1 MLSLRWLSLKNNV
14 QIKAWPIWTIVNL
27 LEQSGVSIRHGQNT
41 EWTQWFII
49 RVPIIGRHS
58 LSVFGSAYYIKQN
71 PLLGL
76 PLCYSYVMQWPFKQR
91 NTTSIIQ
98 YLKRNPYLL
107 KKAASVLIKSSFTC
121 ILTNLKMCQLSKH
134 QQWKALSRRGE

>member
-1 MLSLRWLSLKNNV
+1 M
-14 QIKAWPIWTIVNL
+14 NL

-58 LSVFGSAYYIKQN
+58 LSVFGSILHKAKIHCW
-71 PLLGL
+71 GL
-76 PLCYSYVMQWPFKQR
+76 PVLLTCHAMAIQA
-91 NTTSIIQ
+91 TTSIIQ

-107 KKAASVLIKSSFTC
+107 KKAASVLIKKLFCLHTYKF
-121 ILTNLKMCQLSKH
+121 KMCQLSKH
-134 QQWKALSRRGE
+134 RQWKALSRREGIVEKHLGVF

>member
-1 MLSLRWLSLKNNV
+1 MGIREPTWTIRR
-14 QIKAWPIWTIVNL
+14 QYKAWPKYRMDTMVYN
-27 LEQSGVSIRHGQNT
+27 S
-41 EWTQWFII
+41 
-49 RVPIIGRHS
+49 
-58 LSVFGSAYYIKQN
+58 SANNWATLTLCVWKYYIKQN

-134 QQWKALSRRGE
+134 QQWKALSRRGEGIVEKHLGVF

>member
-1 MLSLRWLSLKNNV
+1 M
-14 QIKAWPIWTIVNL
+14 NL

-58 LSVFGSAYYIKQN
+58 LSV
-71 PLLGL
+71 LLI
-76 PLCYSYVMQWPFKQR
+76 CHAMAIQA
-91 NTTSIIQ
+91 TTSIIQ

-134 QQWKALSRRGE
+134 QQWKALSRRGEGIVEKHLGVF